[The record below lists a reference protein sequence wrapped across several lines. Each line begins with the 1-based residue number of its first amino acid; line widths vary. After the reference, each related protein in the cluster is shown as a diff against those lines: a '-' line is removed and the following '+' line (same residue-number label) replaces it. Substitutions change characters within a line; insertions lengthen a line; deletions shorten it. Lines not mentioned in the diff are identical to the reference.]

1 MTEYEKKTYS
11 CYCLFDDC
19 CLGKVKNETIK
30 ELSERL
36 HISAKIKYQEM
47 IETGLCACKYCK
59 PMKFRAKGIW
69 ILREINHI
77 YQTDTIYAV
86 CREHY
91 SEKLKSMFIG
101 EYHEQKMNT
110 NCTKKSYFTKC
121 LGRFLC
127 CYNFYLTG
135 LLDSV
140 FFCESCKIFLCSLND
155 FQLKKRIIVK

>member
-11 CYCLFDDC
+11 CYCLFGDC
-19 CLGKVKNETIK
+19 CLAKVKNETIK

-47 IETGLCACKYCK
+47 INTGLCACKYCK
-59 PMKFRAKGIW
+59 PMKFRTKGIW
-69 ILREINHI
+69 ILREINHE

-86 CREHY
+86 CREYY

-110 NCTKKSYFTKC
+110 NCTKNIYFTKM
-121 LGRFLC
+121 
-127 CYNFYLTG
+127 
-135 LLDSV
+135 SW
-140 FFCESCKIFLCSLND
+140 
-155 FQLKKRIIVK
+155 